1 MSIESGK
8 SANWFNQWEQKGRG
22 SLLFDEPV
30 DIEPAFEP
38 FFFSGIQSSQPV
50 IQEKQVSVIGR
61 LFQSVKKTISTQ
73 RTFEQ
78 DCLPVKKDPVA
89 FASQAAGKPVC
100 MHIVWPSKDRTVSLP
115 DILSACRYQ
124 LSFEIVV
131 INNTVTLQLI
141 CDEKDAACLQTQLSS
156 SGFRY
161 IVAEDLLPAL
171 LEQTPQIT
179 GYGFGDA
186 FIKPINT
193 TFSKEENLLSLVT
206 GVKDA
211 TLALQ
216 VVFKPVANNWSESIL
231 RWAMIRKEEQLFERE
246 PGLAELVK
254 QKTAAPLYAAI
265 IRTIVCSPDASTR
278 NNYARKAEQAVV
290 HLSRSAVNAL
300 TPLSDKNYHIV
311 NHSED
316 VLLRRSHRTGI
327 LVNSKELAGFVRI
340 PAKEQPA
347 AGLYVKT
354 DRQNS

>member
-1 MSIESGK
+1 MTIESGK

-30 DIEPAFEP
+30 DIEPVFEP
-38 FFFSGIQSSQPV
+38 FFFAGAQSPQPV
-50 IQEKQVSVIGR
+50 VQKKQISAIGR
-61 LFQSVKKTISTQ
+61 LFQSVKKAVSTQ
-73 RTFEQ
+73 HTFAQ
-78 DCLPVKKDPVA
+78 PFSPVKKDPVA
-89 FASQAAGKPVC
+89 FAPQTAGKPVC
-100 MHIVWPSKDRTVSLP
+100 MHIVWPSKDRAASLP

-131 INNTVTLQLI
+131 MNNTVTLQLI

-156 SGFRY
+156 GGFRY
-161 IVAEDLLPAL
+161 TIAEDLLPEL
-171 LEQTPQIT
+171 LEQSPQIT
-179 GYGFGDA
+179 GYGFSDA

-193 TFSKEENLLSLVT
+193 TFNKEENFLSLVT

-231 RWAMIRKEEQLFERE
+231 RWAMIRKEEQFFERE

-254 QKTAAPLYAAI
+254 QKTAAPLYAAV
-265 IRTIVCSPDASTR
+265 IRTIVCSPNTSTR
-278 NNYARKAEQAVV
+278 NNYVHKAEQAVAQ
-290 HLSRSAVNAL
+290 LSRSAVNAL
-300 TPLSDKNYHIV
+300 TPLPDKNYHIV

-327 LVNSKELAGFVRI
+327 LVNSQELTGFVRI

-347 AGLYVKT
+347 AGLYIKT
-354 DRQNS
+354 DSQNG